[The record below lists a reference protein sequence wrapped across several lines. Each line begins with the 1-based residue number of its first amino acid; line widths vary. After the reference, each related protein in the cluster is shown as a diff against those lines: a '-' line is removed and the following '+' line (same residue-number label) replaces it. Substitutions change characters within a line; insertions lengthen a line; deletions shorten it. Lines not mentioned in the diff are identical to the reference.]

1 MQLSGGSAP
10 VALIRFRASSRTAA
24 AAGDAVETM
33 PPPRPQRSCGCVTLR
48 ARTVRSPRVTSQ
60 RWTETVVA
68 DGGDAER
75 AASAIRSSLA
85 PARSLRLSSTFG
97 GSESAKVTFLAPKLS
112 PKVRTSECSVKIVSA
127 SPMGSPK
134 STVGPGCSGS
144 SSRGSPSISAI
155 GGIVISSSRVW
166 SA

>member
-1 MQLSGGSAP
+1 MVL
-10 VALIRFRASSRTAA
+10 
-24 AAGDAVETM
+24 
-33 PPPRPQRSCGCVTLR
+33 
-48 ARTVRSPRVTSQ
+48 
-60 RWTETVVA
+60 A
-68 DGGDAER
+68 DWGDAER

-85 PARSLRLSSTFG
+85 PASSLSASSTFG
-97 GSESAKVTFLAPKLS
+97 GNDSAKVTSSAPKLS

-127 SPMGSPK
+127 SPIGSPK

-155 GGIVISSSRVW
+155 GGIVISSSRVR